1 MVFLEDSIKS
11 SKFNA
16 IIAIFRIKVVKR
28 SLMIVFEIVRM
39 ILLAII
45 ARKRYH

>member
-1 MVFLEDSIKS
+1 MIFLEDSLKS

-39 ILLAII
+39 IIPEII
-45 ARKRYH
+45 ARKRYL